1 MRNILLISGDPN
13 SVNSEIIAK
22 SIKKIDKKILK
33 RIYLITNYNLIK
45 KQFNILNYNL
55 NLVKVKNLDD
65 KINEEG
71 LKIIDI
77 KINYSNPFK
86 VSKNA
91 WRMSSKGFSSMFIMP
106 NDRVSVENLL
116 KGIIIVSGN
125 DACIALAEGIA
136 GTEEE
141 FVNMMNAMAEKIGLS
156 NTRFANSSG
165 IYNGDNYS
173 TVEDIA
179 KMSIYL
185 INNFPN
191 LYKYYSEKK
200 FTWDRTGGAP
210 ITQGNRNPIL
220 YKDMGGDGI
229 KTGYLNN
236 SGYSLAATI
245 KKNDRR
251 ILSVVSGTD
260 SKNARS
266 RETIRLLSYAENR
279 FDLLK
284 INKID
289 KSYNIKTWNLKQ
301 KTVQLELKNNIYLTI
316 PKRKKNKLKI
326 EIDHEKDILSR
337 ELKKGYQVSKLNIYY
352 DNDLIKSETLYSS
365 INTEKENFFVRFLNS
380 ISLLI
385 WG

>member
-1 MRNILLISGDPN
+1 M
-13 SVNSEIIAK
+13 
-22 SIKKIDKKILK
+22 IKKIFIICFLFISVKSSALETSAKQAYLVDVLSGKVLFEKNKEQKISPAS
-33 RIYLITNYNLIK
+33 ITKIMTVIVAFDLIK
-45 KQFNILNYNL
+45 KGDLKL
-55 NLVKVKNLDD
+55 
-65 KINEEG
+65 EE
-71 LKIIDI
+71 K
-77 KINYSNPFK
+77 FK

-337 ELKKGYQVSKLNIYY
+337 ELKKGSQVSKLNIYY

>member
-1 MRNILLISGDPN
+1 
-13 SVNSEIIAK
+13 
-22 SIKKIDKKILK
+22 
-33 RIYLITNYNLIK
+33 
-45 KQFNILNYNL
+45 
-55 NLVKVKNLDD
+55 
-65 KINEEG
+65 
-71 LKIIDI
+71 
-77 KINYSNPFK
+77 
-86 VSKNA
+86 
-91 WRMSSKGFSSMFIMP
+91 
-106 NDRVSVENLL
+106 
-116 KGIIIVSGN
+116 
-125 DACIALAEGIA
+125 
-136 GTEEE
+136 
-141 FVNMMNAMAEKIGLS
+141 MAEKIGLS

-165 IYNGDNYS
+165 IYDGNNYS

-200 FTWDRTGGAP
+200 FTWDRTGGSP

-220 YKDMGGDGI
+220 YKGMGADGI

-266 RETIRLLSYAENR
+266 RETVRLLSYAVNR

-289 KSYNIKTWNLKQ
+289 KNYNIKTWNLKQ
-301 KTVQLELKNNIYLTI
+301 KNVQ
-316 PKRKKNKLKI
+316 
-326 EIDHEKDILSR
+326 
-337 ELKKGYQVSKLNIYY
+337 
-352 DNDLIKSETLYSS
+352 
-365 INTEKENFFVRFLNS
+365 
-380 ISLLI
+380 
-385 WG
+385 

>member
-1 MRNILLISGDPN
+1 M
-13 SVNSEIIAK
+13 
-22 SIKKIDKKILK
+22 IKKIFIICFLFISIKSSALETSAKQA
-33 RIYLITNYNLIK
+33 YLIDVLSGEVLFEKNKEQKISPASITKIMTAIVAFDLIK
-45 KQFNILNYNL
+45 KGDLKL
-55 NLVKVKNLDD
+55 
-65 KINEEG
+65 EE
-71 LKIIDI
+71 K
-77 KINYSNPFK
+77 FK

-141 FVNMMNAMAEKIGLS
+141 FVNMMNNMAEKIGLS

-165 IYNGDNYS
+165 IYDGNNYS

-220 YKDMGGDGI
+220 YKDMGADGI

-266 RETIRLLSYAENR
+266 RETVRLLSYAENR

-289 KSYNIKTWNLKQ
+289 KSYDIKTWNLKQ

-337 ELKKGYQVSKLNIYY
+337 ELKKGSPVSKLNIYY
-352 DNDLIKSETLYSS
+352 DNNLIKSETLYSS
-365 INTEKENFFVRFLNS
+365 VNTEKENFFVRFLNS

>member
-1 MRNILLISGDPN
+1 M
-13 SVNSEIIAK
+13 
-22 SIKKIDKKILK
+22 IKKIFIICFLFISVKSSALETSAKQAYLVDVLSGEVLFEKNKEQKISPAS
-33 RIYLITNYNLIK
+33 ITKIMTAIVAFDLIK
-45 KQFNILNYNL
+45 KGDLKL
-55 NLVKVKNLDD
+55 
-65 KINEEG
+65 EE
-71 LKIIDI
+71 K
-77 KINYSNPFK
+77 FK

-141 FVNMMNAMAEKIGLS
+141 FVNMMNNMAEKIGLS

-165 IYNGDNYS
+165 IYDGNNYS

-220 YKDMGGDGI
+220 YKDMGADGI

-266 RETIRLLSYAENR
+266 RETVRLLSYAENR

-289 KSYNIKTWNLKQ
+289 KNYNIKTWNLKQ

-337 ELKKGYQVSKLNIYY
+337 ELKKGSPVSKLNIYY
-352 DNDLIKSETLYSS
+352 DNNLIKSETLYSS
-365 INTEKENFFVRFLNS
+365 VNTEKENFFVRFLNS

>member
-1 MRNILLISGDPN
+1 M
-13 SVNSEIIAK
+13 
-22 SIKKIDKKILK
+22 IKKIFIICFLFISVKSSALETSAKQA
-33 RIYLITNYNLIK
+33 YLIDVLSGEVLFEKNKEQKISPASITKIMTAIVAFDLIK
-45 KQFNILNYNL
+45 KGDLKL
-55 NLVKVKNLDD
+55 
-65 KINEEG
+65 EE
-71 LKIIDI
+71 K
-77 KINYSNPFK
+77 FK

-106 NDRVSVENLL
+106 YDRVSVENLL

-141 FVNMMNAMAEKIGLS
+141 FVNMMNNMAEKIGLS

-165 IYNGDNYS
+165 IYDGNNYS

-220 YKDMGGDGI
+220 YKDMGADGI

-236 SGYSLAATI
+236 SGYSLVATI

-337 ELKKGYQVSKLNIYY
+337 ELKKGSPVSKLNIYY
-352 DNDLIKSETLYSS
+352 DNNLIKSETLYSS
-365 INTEKENFFVRFLNS
+365 VNTEKENFFVRFLNS

>member
-1 MRNILLISGDPN
+1 
-13 SVNSEIIAK
+13 
-22 SIKKIDKKILK
+22 
-33 RIYLITNYNLIK
+33 
-45 KQFNILNYNL
+45 
-55 NLVKVKNLDD
+55 
-65 KINEEG
+65 
-71 LKIIDI
+71 
-77 KINYSNPFK
+77 
-86 VSKNA
+86 
-91 WRMSSKGFSSMFIMP
+91 
-106 NDRVSVENLL
+106 
-116 KGIIIVSGN
+116 
-125 DACIALAEGIA
+125 
-136 GTEEE
+136 
-141 FVNMMNAMAEKIGLS
+141 
-156 NTRFANSSG
+156 
-165 IYNGDNYS
+165 
-173 TVEDIA
+173 
-179 KMSIYL
+179 MSIYL

-210 ITQGNRNPIL
+210 ITQGNRNTIL
-220 YKDMGGDGI
+220 YKDMGADGI
-229 KTGYLNN
+229 KTGYLSN

-266 RETIRLLSYAENR
+266 RETVRLLSYAENR

-301 KTVQLELKNNIYLTI
+301 KTVQLELKDNIYLTI

-326 EIDHEKDILSR
+326 EIDHEKDILSS
-337 ELKKGYQVSKLNIYY
+337 ELKKGSPVSKLNIYY
-352 DNDLIKSETLYSS
+352 DNNLIKSETLYSS
-365 INTEKENFFVRFLNS
+365 VNTEKESFFVRFLNS

>member
-1 MRNILLISGDPN
+1 M
-13 SVNSEIIAK
+13 
-22 SIKKIDKKILK
+22 IKKIFIICFLFISTKSIALETSAKQAYLVDVLSGEVLFEKNKEQKISPAS
-33 RIYLITNYNLIK
+33 ITKIMTAIVAFDLIK
-45 KQFNILNYNL
+45 KGDLKLEEKF
-55 NLVKVKNLDD
+55 
-65 KINEEG
+65 KI
-71 LKIIDI
+71 
-77 KINYSNPFK
+77 
-86 VSKNA
+86 SKNA

-125 DACIALAEGIA
+125 DACLALAEGIA

-165 IYNGDNYS
+165 IYDGDNYS

-220 YKDMGGDGI
+220 YKDMGADGI

-251 ILSVVSGTD
+251 ILSVISGTD

-337 ELKKGYQVSKLNIYY
+337 ELKKGSPVSKLNIYY

-365 INTEKENFFVRFLNS
+365 VNTEKENFFVRFLNS

>member
-1 MRNILLISGDPN
+1 M
-13 SVNSEIIAK
+13 
-22 SIKKIDKKILK
+22 IKKIFIICFLFISVKSSALETSAKQAYLVDVLSGKVLFEKNKEQKISPAS
-33 RIYLITNYNLIK
+33 ITKIMTAIVAFDLIK
-45 KQFNILNYNL
+45 KGDLKL
-55 NLVKVKNLDD
+55 
-65 KINEEG
+65 EE
-71 LKIIDI
+71 K
-77 KINYSNPFK
+77 FK

-165 IYNGDNYS
+165 IYDGDNYS

>member
-1 MRNILLISGDPN
+1 M
-13 SVNSEIIAK
+13 
-22 SIKKIDKKILK
+22 IKKIFIICFLFISAKSSALETSAKQA
-33 RIYLITNYNLIK
+33 YLIDVLSGEVLFEKNKEQKISPASITKIMTAIVAFDLIK
-45 KQFNILNYNL
+45 KGDLKL
-55 NLVKVKNLDD
+55 
-65 KINEEG
+65 EE
-71 LKIIDI
+71 K
-77 KINYSNPFK
+77 FK

-141 FVNMMNAMAEKIGLS
+141 FVNMMNNMAEKIGLS

-165 IYNGDNYS
+165 IYDGNNYS

-220 YKDMGGDGI
+220 YKDMGADGI

-266 RETIRLLSYAENR
+266 RETVRLLSYAENR

-289 KSYNIKTWNLKQ
+289 KNYNIKTWNLKQ

-337 ELKKGYQVSKLNIYY
+337 ELKKGSPVSKLNIYY
-352 DNDLIKSETLYSS
+352 DNNLIKSETLYSS
-365 INTEKENFFVRFLNS
+365 VNTEKENFFVRFLNS

>member
-1 MRNILLISGDPN
+1 M
-13 SVNSEIIAK
+13 
-22 SIKKIDKKILK
+22 IKKIFIICFLFISVKSSALEISAKQAYLVDVLSGKVLFEKNKEQKISPAS
-33 RIYLITNYNLIK
+33 ITKIMTAIVAFDLIK
-45 KQFNILNYNL
+45 KGDLKL
-55 NLVKVKNLDD
+55 
-65 KINEEG
+65 EE
-71 LKIIDI
+71 K
-77 KINYSNPFK
+77 FK

-337 ELKKGYQVSKLNIYY
+337 ELKKGSQVSKLNIYY